1 MEARSI
7 IALVCVL
14 GLAAKSA
21 TSMAFSDAE
30 LTSLATG
37 KLNSCEKAIWSC
49 CQHDR
54 PQTQKIPEN
63 CFEING
69 CYGLHWLGQE
79 ACSQNLL
86 NAVGRQIETYK
97 KEIEEKGKSVHR
109 NRIRYY

>member
-37 KLNSCEKAIWSC
+37 KLNSCEKAIW
-49 CQHDR
+49 R
-54 PQTQKIPEN
+54 
-63 CFEING
+63 
-69 CYGLHWLGQE
+69 
-79 ACSQNLL
+79 
-86 NAVGRQIETYK
+86 
-97 KEIEEKGKSVHR
+97 
-109 NRIRYY
+109 